1 MPAPKMPSQPP
12 AKKTRV
18 RDGHADCY
26 KYLGEVGAL
35 MFYTYGAL
43 RYEASGV
50 ELLKWTQRLQKALL
64 SQPEMFRPKRKAE
77 LADQEPFKDMT
88 VEKPQISL
96 WKQARP
102 IAGEANGD
110 GKAYNVRVVGLRVD
124 GLDEKD
130 LPTWAGHLLLIY
142 DTLTDTL
149 VHHFYAFNKNEHQL
163 STSALLYGLQQGLN
177 KIETRRINDNQQA
190 EIYSIEINGL
200 GDGKEAYDKVAELLR
215 QALATGWPIP
225 FRWQQVE
232 DDLSLA
238 KDDELASTSD
248 NSVFMQTYYPT
259 SRRFSNALARTAK
272 AFNRVKHVEGE
283 KASSSAWIS
292 LSPIKASEKKDPN
305 RIYYRKSQTVA

>member
-12 AKKTRV
+12 AKKIRV

-26 KYLGEVGAL
+26 SYIGEVGAL
-35 MFYTYGAL
+35 MFNAYGAL
-43 RYEASGV
+43 RYEAKGV

-64 SQPEMFRPKRKAE
+64 SQPKMFRPKRKAE

-96 WKQARP
+96 WRKDRLLG
-102 IAGEANGD
+102 GEANED
-110 GKAYNVRVVGLRVD
+110 GKAYNVRVAGFRVEGL
-124 GLDEKD
+124 GYNEQ
-130 LPTWAGHLLLIY
+130 PIWAGHLLLIY

-163 STSALLYGLQQGLN
+163 STSALLYGIQGGLA
-177 KIETRRINDNQQA
+177 KIEARRKDSQQQA
-190 EIYSIEINGL
+190 ERYTIEINGL
-200 GDGKEAYDKVAELLR
+200 GEDKEAYDKVAELMH
-215 QALATGWPIP
+215 QAIASGQPIAVK
-225 FRWQQVE
+225 WQQE
-232 DDLSLA
+232 EKPFLLPKGGA
-238 KDDELASTSD
+238 LASTSA

-272 AFNRVKHVEGE
+272 AFNRVKPAEGE

-292 LSPIKASEKKDPN
+292 LNPIKASEKKDP
-305 RIYYRKSQTVA
+305 YRLD